1 VADRGYRALSMLDQ
15 VIRARLEPTLDRG
28 AGWMSAAGISPQ
40 VLTAAGLLAGIAACV
55 AAATATWGVAL
66 VLWLLNRL
74 LDGLDGPLA
83 RRRGATE
90 LGGLLD
96 FVADF
101 VVYSGFVVG
110 VAIAEPGARLACVVL
125 LATYLVNNVA
135 LLSFSSMIERLG
147 LDIGD
152 ERSLRL
158 TTGLAEGAETIAV
171 YLLFCLLPGA
181 SETIA
186 WAFAGVVALTAGQRV
201 ANAARTLSGRS
212 TGDGHGGPVSRHS
225 DA

>member
-1 VADRGYRALSMLDQ
+1 MLDQ
-15 VIRARLEPTLDRG
+15 AIRARLEPTLDRAVG
-28 AGWMSAAGISPQ
+28 RLSPAGVSPQ
-40 VLTAAGLLAGIAACV
+40 VMTAAGLLAGIGACV
-55 AAATATWGVAL
+55 AAATARWDAAL

-125 LATYLVNNVA
+125 LAAYLVNNVA

-147 LDIGD
+147 LDLGD
-152 ERSLRL
+152 GRSLRL
-158 TTGLAEGAETIAV
+158 TTGLAEGTETIAV
-171 YLLFCLLPGA
+171 YVLFCLLPGA

-186 WAFAGVVALTAGQRV
+186 WTFAGVVALTAGQRV
-201 ANAARTLSGRS
+201 AHAARTLSGRS
-212 TGDGHGGPVSRHS
+212 PGGDHGRPVSRQS

>member
-1 VADRGYRALSMLDQ
+1 MLDQ
-15 VIRARLEPTLDRG
+15 AIRTRLRPGLDLV
-28 AGWMSAAGISPQ
+28 AGRLSSTGISAGA
-40 VLTAAGLLAGIAACV
+40 LTAAGLLAGLGAC
-55 AAATATWGVAL
+55 ASAATASWDAAL

-74 LDGLDGPLA
+74 LDGLDGALA
-83 RRRGATE
+83 RHRGATE

-110 VAIAEPGARLACVVL
+110 VAIAHPVARLACVAL
-125 LATYLVNNVA
+125 LAAYLVNNVA

-147 LDIGD
+147 LRLGD

-158 TTGLAEGAETIAV
+158 TTGLAEGTETIAV
-171 YLLFCLLPGA
+171 YVLFCLLPGA
-181 SETIA
+181 SEVIA
-186 WAFAGVVALTAGQRV
+186 WAFAGAVALTAAQRV
-201 ANAARTLSGRS
+201 AQATRTLHEPAANRPQTRS
-212 TGDGHGGPVSRHS
+212 ASRHS

>member
-1 VADRGYRALSMLDQ
+1 MLDRPL
-15 VIRARLEPTLDRG
+15 RARLAPGLDHGAVRLQAVGCTPT
-28 AGWMSAAGISPQ
+28 A
-40 VLTAAGLLAGIAACV
+40 LTALALLAGLGACV
-55 AAATATWGVAL
+55 AAATGTWAAAL

-101 VVYSGFVVG
+101 VIYSGFVVG
-110 VAIAEPGARLACVVL
+110 VAIADRGARVACVVL

-135 LLSFSSMIERLG
+135 LLSFSSLIERLR
-147 LDIGD
+147 LPIGD

-158 TTGLAEGAETIAV
+158 PPGLAEGTETIVV
-171 YLLFCLLPGA
+171 YVLFCLLPGA
-181 SETIA
+181 SAEIA
-186 WAFAGVVALTAGQRV
+186 WAFAAVVAVTAVQRV
-201 ANAARTLSGRS
+201 AQAASALSTAAQARAAPAAEPQTRS
-212 TGDGHGGPVSRHS
+212 ASRQS

>member
-1 VADRGYRALSMLDQ
+1 V
-15 VIRARLEPTLDRG
+15 
-28 AGWMSAAGISPQ
+28 
-40 VLTAAGLLAGIAACV
+40 GLLAGAGACV
-55 AAATATWGVAL
+55 AAATASWDAAL
-66 VLWLLNRL
+66 VLWLGKRL
-74 LDGLDGPLA
+74 LDGLDGSLA

-110 VAIAEPGARLACVVL
+110 VAIADPAARLACVVL

-147 LDIGD
+147 LSFGD

-158 TTGLAEGAETIAV
+158 TTGLAEGTETIVV
-171 YLLFCLLPGA
+171 YTLFCLLPGA
-181 SETIA
+181 SEAIA
-186 WAFAGVVALTAGQRV
+186 WAFAGLVALTAVQRV
-201 ANAARTLSGRS
+201 AHAVRTLPRRS
-212 TGDGHGGPVSRHS
+212 VLDPQAPSASRQS

>member
-1 VADRGYRALSMLDQ
+1 MLDQ
-15 VIRARLEPTLDRG
+15 AIRARLRPGLDRVARRLG
-28 AGWMSAAGISPQ
+28 ASGVSAGL
-40 VLTAAGLLAGIAACV
+40 LTGAGLLAGLGACV
-55 AAATATWGVAL
+55 AEAAGWWWPAL
-66 VLWLLNRL
+66 GLWLLNRL

-101 VVYSGFVVG
+101 IVYSGFVVA
-110 VAIAEPGARLACVVL
+110 VAIAHPGARLACVAL
-125 LATYLVNNVA
+125 LAAYLVNNVA
-135 LLSFSSMIERLG
+135 LLAFSSMVERLG
-147 LDIGD
+147 LALGD

-171 YLLFCLLPGA
+171 YVLFCVLPGA

-186 WAFAGVVALTAGQRV
+186 WAFAAVVAVTAGQRV
-201 ANAARTLSGRS
+201 VRAAQVLNAHASGEVQTRS
-212 TGDGHGGPVSRHS
+212 ASRHS